1 MNPLETYLQSLFVI
15 HSSGSAVKET
25 SYYGTLENLLNE
37 VGKTLK
43 PKVRCIINLQNQ
55 GAGLPDGGFYTA
67 DQFQK
72 RTKVDPLEG
81 QLPAR
86 GCFEVKSPGEDV
98 VAVAKGVQ
106 VLRYLKRYRQVLVTN
121 YRDFILVALDRDGN
135 LEIRERFTLAATEAE
150 FWALAAHPQTAANKL
165 LGERFVEYL
174 KRVML
179 HAAPLALP
187 KDVAWFLASYARD
200 AKARIE
206 SSNLP
211 ALITVRSA
219 LEEAL
224 GLKFEGEKGEH
235 FFRSTLV
242 QTLFYGVFSSWVLWS
257 KSNPP
262 TNRQA
267 RFNWHEA
274 AWSLHVPMIK
284 ALFDQIATPT
294 QLRDLN
300 IVELLDWTTAVLN
313 RVDRQAFFDNFE
325 EDHAVQYFYE
335 PFLQAFDPE
344 LRKELGVWFTPIE
357 IVKYMVARVD
367 TVLREELEIP
377 DGLADPRVFV
387 LDPCC
392 GTGAYLVEVLHKIH
406 ETLKAKGE
414 DALAANDLKRAAMD
428 RVFGFEIL
436 PAPFVVSHLQ
446 LGLLLQ
452 NLGAP
457 LTDALNERVGV
468 YLTNALTGWEPP
480 SEEVKARLAQLA
492 FSFAELREE
501 YDAAER
507 VKQEVPI
514 LVILGNPPYNAFSG
528 TSPEEEQGLVD
539 PYKEGL
545 IKEWGIKKFNL
556 DDLYVRFFRLAERR
570 IAKKEGVICYISNF
584 SYLRD
589 PSFVVMRQRLL
600 TEFDKL
606 WFDSLNGDSRGTG
619 KLTPEGNPDPSV
631 FSTEYNR
638 EGIRVGTAVGLM
650 VRKERREASPTV
662 RFRQFWGATK
672 RADLLASSQR
682 DHDVNSNYDVILPSK
697 SNRLSF
703 AVTGTSNDYL
713 AWPTVE
719 DLSLLPP
726 MAGFLEARRGSLIDI
741 DKDSLETRMK
751 MFYDES
757 VDWETLDKLNTSL
770 TKDFS
775 DYKSRTVRPKIQI
788 VESYDRSRL
797 RRYTVRP
804 FDNQWCYHSS
814 APSLWNRARPDL
826 YAQCWPGNRFLV
838 TRLKTEK
845 EAKGSPLYFSSC
857 LVDYQTIARN
867 VSTIPLRL
875 RANESKNAPTQSHFF
890 AESESPTDSTIANL
904 ATKARAYLTSIG
916 IDNPDADEE
925 TPTTIWMHA
934 LAIGYSPAYLNENAD
949 GIRGDW
955 PRIPLPSTK
964 EALLHSAELGGKIAA
979 LLDTEQGVDGVT
991 TGAITDP
998 LKSIAVV
1005 SNAGGG
1011 ALDPKE
1017 DLKVTAGWGHAG
1029 KGGVTMPGKGRIIE
1043 RDYTPAERASIERGA
1058 ALLGLSIEEAFA
1070 HLGERTGDVYLNDVA
1085 YWKNIPARVWDYT
1098 IGGYQVIKKWL
1109 SYRELELLS
1118 RPLTPEEAREVMN
1131 MARRIAAIV
1140 LLEPALDA
1148 NYQAVKADTFAWAT
1162 TPQS

>member
-1 MNPLETYLQSLFVI
+1 LRTRAQV
-15 HSSGSAVKET
+15 
-25 SYYGTLENLLNE
+25 
-37 VGKTLK
+37 
-43 PKVRCIINLQNQ
+43 
-55 GAGLPDGGFYTA
+55 LPDGGLFTP

-72 RTKVDPLEG
+72 RAKGELIEG
-81 QLPAR
+81 QLPSR
-86 GCFEVKSPGEDV
+86 GCIEVKSTQENID
-98 VAVAKGVQ
+98 AIAESEQ
-106 VLRYLKRYRQVLVTN
+106 VRRYLGRYRQVLVTN
-121 YRDFILVALDRDGN
+121 YRDFILVGLDGN
-135 LEIRERFTLAATEAE
+135 GNLVKCERFTLSPTEAE
-150 FWALAAHPQTAANKL
+150 FWKAAAHPRVTANE
-165 LGERFVEYL
+165 LGERFIEYL

-211 ALITVRSA
+211 ALLTVRSA

-257 KSNPP
+257 KNNPP

-300 IVELLDWTTAVLN
+300 IVEVLDWTTDVLN
-313 RVDRQAFFDNFE
+313 RVDRNAFFDNFE

-344 LRKELGVWFTPIE
+344 LRKELGVWYTPIE

-367 TVLREELEIP
+367 TVLREELDIP
-377 DGLADPRVFV
+377 DGLADPRVYV

-414 DALAANDLKRAAMD
+414 DALAANDLKRAAID

-457 LTDALNERVGV
+457 LTDSLNERVGV

-480 SEEVKARLAQLA
+480 SEAVKTRLQQLA

-501 YDAAER
+501 YGAAER

-514 LVILGNPPYNAFSG
+514 LVILGNPPYNAFAG
-528 TSPEEEQGLVD
+528 TSPEEEQGLVE

-570 IAKKEGVICYISNF
+570 IAQNEGVICYISNY
-584 SYLRD
+584 SYLSD
-589 PSFVVMRQRLL
+589 PSFVVARHRFLA
-600 TEFDKL
+600 EFDKL
-606 WFDSLNGDSRGTG
+606 WFDSMNGDSRETG
-619 KLTPEGNPDPSV
+619 KLTPEGKPDPSV

-638 EGIRVGTAVGLM
+638 EGIRVGTAIGLM
-650 VRKERREASPTV
+650 ARKKKRDAHPTV
-662 RFRQFWGATK
+662 RYRQFWGVTK
-672 RADLLASSQR
+672 RADLLASL
-682 DHDVNSNYDVILPSK
+682 NSDNLSTDYEMALPDR
-697 SNRLSF
+697 SNRFSFRLSDVSAHYREWPLITQLCEVPRFNGPVERRGF
-703 AVTGTSNDYL
+703 ALISIDRNALSKRIQAYFNESISNEEIEKIYPALMMTGNRIVG
-713 AWPTVE
+713 P
-719 DLSLLPP
+719 
-726 MAGFLEARRGSLIDI
+726 EARTKILNG
-741 DKDSLETRMK
+741 
-751 MFYDES
+751 FAYDES
-757 VDWETLDKLNTSL
+757 RIVQYPFKPLDI
-770 TKDFS
+770 
-775 DYKSRTVRPKIQI
+775 R
-788 VESYDRSRL
+788 
-797 RRYTVRP
+797 
-804 FDNQWCYHSS
+804 WCYLENLRPLFSEPS
-814 APSLWNRARPDL
+814 PQLLQQRFSGNAFLITRDTADKAIEGAP
-826 YAQCWPGNRFLV
+826 F
-838 TRLKTEK
+838 
-845 EAKGSPLYFSSC
+845 YFSS
-857 LVDYQTIARN
+857 LVCDYDSISGHARHF
-867 VSTIPLRL
+867 PLRL
-875 RANESKNAPTQSHFF
+875 RAPEAKRKDSIQNRFF
-890 AESESPTDSTIANL
+890 TDSEGHHETSRANL
-904 ATKARAYLTSIG
+904 SASARTYLGSLG
-916 IDNPDADEE
+916 IHDPDASG
-925 TPTTIWMHA
+925 PMAALVWMHA
-934 LAIGYSPAYLNENAD
+934 LAIGYAPAYLAENAD
-949 GIRGDW
+949 GIRSDW

-964 EALLHSAELGGKIAA
+964 EALLRSADLGRKIAA
-979 LLDTEQGVDGVT
+979 LLDTEQAVDGVT
-991 TGAITDP
+991 AGAIGDP
-998 LKSIAVV
+998 FKYVGTIHHV
-1005 SNAGGG
+1005 AGKP
-1011 ALDPKE
+1011 LDAIE

-1043 RDYTPAERASIERGA
+1043 RVYSTDERKAIERGA
-1058 ALLGLSIEEAFA
+1058 QLLGVTDEEALA
-1070 HLGERTGDVYLNDVA
+1070 HLGERTCDVYLNDVA

-1118 RPLTPEEAREVMN
+1118 RPLSPDEAREVMN

-1148 NYQAVKADTFAWAT
+1148 NYQAVKADTYSWPSA
-1162 TPQS
+1162 QLEDQRR